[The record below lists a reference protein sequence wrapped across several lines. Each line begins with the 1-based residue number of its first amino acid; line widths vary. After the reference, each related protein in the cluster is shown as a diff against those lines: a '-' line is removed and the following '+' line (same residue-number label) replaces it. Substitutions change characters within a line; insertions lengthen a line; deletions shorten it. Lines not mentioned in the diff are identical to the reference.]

1 MQELLFSYG
10 TLQKDKV
17 QLELFGR
24 HLQGH
29 KDVLPG
35 YQLSTIEIKDESV
48 LVKSEQPY
56 HLIALPAK
64 DTAGASAIEGI
75 VFTISKEELLLA
87 DKYETDDYKRIKVT
101 LQSGKEA
108 WVYVAV

>member
-17 QLELFGR
+17 QQELFGR
-24 HLQGH
+24 LLSGTQDAL
-29 KDVLPG
+29 KG
-35 YQLSTIEIKDESV
+35 YTLSTIEIKDASV
-48 LVKSEQPY
+48 LEKSEQPY
-56 HLIALPAK
+56 HLIAIPST
-64 DTAGASAIEGI
+64 DHTAGIEGT
-75 VFTISKEELLLA
+75 VYTITSEELRQA
-87 DKYETDDYKRIKVT
+87 DLYETDDYKRVKAT

>member
-17 QLELFGR
+17 QMELFGR
-24 HLQGH
+24 LLQGH
-29 KDVLPG
+29 KDVLQG

-56 HLIALPAK
+56 HLIALLTN
-64 DTAGASAIEGI
+64 DTADTIEGI
-75 VFTISKEELLLA
+75 VFAISKEELLLA
-87 DKYETDDYKRIKVT
+87 DKYETADYKRIKVK
-101 LQSGKEA
+101 LQSGTKA

>member
-10 TLQKDKV
+10 TLQKDNV

-24 HLQGH
+24 LLQGH
-29 KDVLPG
+29 QDVLQG

-64 DTAGASAIEGI
+64 DTPDTIEGI

-87 DKYETDDYKRIKVT
+87 DNYETDDYKRIKVK

>member
-24 HLQGH
+24 LLTGTR
-29 KDVLPG
+29 DVLAG
-35 YQLSTIEIKDESV
+35 YALSTIEIKDTSV
-48 LVKSEQPY
+48 LEKSEQPY
-56 HLIALPAK
+56 HLIAIHSNDL
-64 DTAGASAIEGI
+64 TSAIKGTVYAI
-75 VFTISKEELLLA
+75 TTDELHQA
-87 DKYETDDYKRIKVT
+87 DSYETEDYKRVKVT

-108 WVYVAV
+108 WVYVAA